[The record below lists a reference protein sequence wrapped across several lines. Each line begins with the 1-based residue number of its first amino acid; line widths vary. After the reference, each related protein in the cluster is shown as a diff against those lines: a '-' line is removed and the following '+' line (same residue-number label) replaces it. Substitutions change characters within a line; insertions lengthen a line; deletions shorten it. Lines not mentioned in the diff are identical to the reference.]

1 MMSPLPLMK
10 RTLDVLVIGAGQA
23 GLAVGRELERAG
35 RDFLIL
41 DGAQRVGDS
50 WRNRWDSLR
59 LFTPAVY
66 SGLRGIP
73 FPTAPDHYPGKDEVA
88 DYLANYARAF
98 SMPVALDEP
107 VRDLRQCGGGKGTF
121 VATTDHARY
130 RARQVVVATGPFQ
143 APRVPALAATL
154 PAGTRQL
161 HSSAYRSPAQLPH
174 GNVLVVGGGNSGVQI
189 AAELAAAGS
198 RTVTL
203 AVGTAMTRLPSR
215 VLGRSVFEWL
225 DRSGAMSVSSTSALG
240 RRMRTRDTLIGES
253 PRRIARS
260 HGVRL
265 TTRIVGVEGSRMRAA
280 NGDRMPLDAIVWATG
295 FKPAYDWLRVPVLG
309 TDGRPVHRRGV
320 TAVPGLYFIG
330 LPWQHTR
337 GSALLGWVARDA
349 EYLAGF
355 IASN

>member
-1 MMSPLPLMK
+1 MSRVPLTK

-59 LFTPAVY
+59 LFTPAAY

-73 FPTAPDHYPGKDEVA
+73 FPAAPDQYPGKDEVA

-98 SMPVALDEP
+98 SMPIALDEP
-107 VRDLRQCGGGKGTF
+107 VRELRRCDGRNEHF
-121 VATTDHARY
+121 IATTDHARY
-130 RARQVVVATGPFQ
+130 RARQVVIATGPFQ
-143 APRVPALAATL
+143 APHVPALAATL
-154 PAGTRQL
+154 RAGTLQL

-203 AVGTAMTRLPSR
+203 AVGTTMTRLPSR
-215 VLGRSVFEWL
+215 VLGCSIFEWL
-225 DRSGAMSVSSTSALG
+225 DRSGAMSVRSTSALG

-253 PRRIARS
+253 PRGIARS

-265 TTRIVGVEGSRMRAA
+265 TTRVVGVEGSGVRAA
-280 NGDRMPLDAIVWATG
+280 NGDRLAVDAVVWATG
-295 FKPAYDWLRVPVLG
+295 FKPAYDWLRLPVLG
-309 TDGRPVHRRGV
+309 ADGRPVHRRGV
-320 TAVPGLYFIG
+320 TAVPGLFFIG

-349 EYLAGF
+349 EYLAGY
-355 IASN
+355 IATE